1 VADAVTADAPVT
13 GIDHSRVTA
22 GTDVL
27 AQAERSVIGQILADP
42 ACARLACEHIMPRD
56 FRDRRLGQVYGLVVG
71 MVASGAPADQL
82 TVCAEIERRRV
93 AAGGRGPAWPT
104 TDQVQGLAADVTD
117 KAVAEHARIVRDA
130 AVRRATLAIANR
142 MTAAAHTAPDAAGIA
157 SQAIVELNALRE
169 DTAGTVAGPKTLGE
183 VLAVPDV
190 AEWVIRDLLE
200 VGDRVILTG
209 TEGAGKTEMLRQV
222 AVMAAAGLHP
232 FTAEA
237 IDPVRVLFVDAENS
251 ERAWRRRSGR
261 LTAKAQQWGSA
272 DPAETVHLL
281 CRGRMDLT
289 ADRDLGLVHK
299 LLDEYDPQVL
309 VIGPLYKLVPHA
321 IQTDDQ
327 AAPLITA
334 LDGLRDRGVCLLM
347 EAHAGH
353 SQVRPGKRD
362 MRPRGSSA
370 LMGWPEFGLGL
381 SLDPK
386 VEGLAHLERWRGDR
400 YLAGWPDHVRRSS
413 EWPWVPA
420 SDMQQ
425 ARGQGAFLERSAGRD
440 E

>member
-1 VADAVTADAPVT
+1 VTVDTPIT
-13 GIDHSRVTA
+13 GIDHSQVTA

-42 ACARLACEHIMPRD
+42 ACARLAAEHIMPRD
-56 FRDRRLGQVYGLVVG
+56 FRDLRLGQVYELVIG
-71 MVASGAPADQL
+71 MVASGAPVDQL
-82 TVCAEIERRRV
+82 TICADIERRRV
-93 AAGGRGPAWPT
+93 AAGGKGPAWPT
-104 TDQVQGLAADVTD
+104 TDQVQGLATDVTD
-117 KAVAEHARIVRDA
+117 KAVAEHARIIRDA
-130 AVRRATLAIANR
+130 SVRRATLAIANR

-157 SQAIVELNALRE
+157 SQAIVELNGLRE
-169 DTAGTVAGPKTLGE
+169 DTAGPVSEAKTLGE

-200 VGDRVILTG
+200 VGDRMILTG
-209 TEGAGKTEMLRQV
+209 TEGAGTSVLLRMV
-222 AVMAAAGLHP
+222 AIMAAAGLHP
-232 FTAEA
+232 FTGEG
-237 IDPVRVLFVDAENS
+237 IDPVRVLYVDAENS
-251 ERAWRRRSGR
+251 ERQWRRSAQR
-261 LTAKAQQWGSA
+261 LTAKARQWGSA
-272 DPAETVHLL
+272 DPADTVRLL

-289 ADRDLGLVHK
+289 ADRDLGLMHK

-321 IQTDDQ
+321 IQNDDQ

-353 SQVRPGKRD
+353 AQVRPGKRD

-381 SLDPK
+381 SLDSK

-400 YLAGWPDHVRRSS
+400 YLAGWPDHVRRST

-420 SDMQQ
+420 AAAQQ
-425 ARGQGAFLERSAGRD
+425 NRGQGAFLERSAGRD